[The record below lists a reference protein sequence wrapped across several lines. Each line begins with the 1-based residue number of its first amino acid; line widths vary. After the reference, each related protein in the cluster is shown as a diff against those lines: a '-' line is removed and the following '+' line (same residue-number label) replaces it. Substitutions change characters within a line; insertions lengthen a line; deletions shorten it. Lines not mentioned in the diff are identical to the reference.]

1 MRRSQLPTLAKFGAF
16 AVVMV
21 ILTGFLFAIF
31 GQYRSGSV
39 SGYSAVFSDVSA
51 LKVGDTVRV
60 AGLRV
65 GTVTDMSLRSD
76 KKVVVS
82 FDADREI
89 ALTTGTRAEV
99 RYLNLVGD
107 RYLELVN
114 APGSTRLLS
123 AGSQIP
129 QDRTSPALDLD
140 LLLGGLKP
148 VIRGLNPQDVN
159 ALTASLIEVFQG
171 QGDTLQSLMSKTA
184 SFTNALADNKDVIQ
198 QLIVN
203 LNSVLQTLKK
213 DSGEFSGTL
222 DRLEQLIAGLSNDRD
237 PIGEAITAL
246 DHGTASIADLLG
258 NARPPLNDT
267 VNQLSRMAPLLDRGK
282 DRIDGQLQLLP
293 EDYRKLARIGSYG
306 SFIPFYMCGL
316 AFRFTDLQG
325 RTTVWPWISQETGRC
340 AEPDA

>member
-1 MRRSQLPTLAKFGAF
+1 
-16 AVVMV
+16 
-21 ILTGFLFAIF
+21 
-31 GQYRSGSV
+31 V
-39 SGYSAVFSDVSA
+39 SGYSAVFADVSS

-65 GTVTDMSLRSD
+65 GTVKRMSLRPD
-76 KKVVVS
+76 KKVLVS
-82 FDADREI
+82 FDADQDI

-114 APGSTRLLS
+114 APGSTRLLPT
-123 AGSQIP
+123 GSMIP
-129 QDRTSPALDLD
+129 EDRTSPALDLD

-171 QGDTLQSLMSKTA
+171 QGDTLQSLMSKTS
-184 SFTNALADNKDVIQ
+184 SFTTALADNKEVVQ

-213 DSGEFSGTL
+213 DGGEFSGTL
-222 DRLEQLIAGLSNDRD
+222 DRLQQLIGRLSNDRD
-237 PIGEAITAL
+237 PIGDAITAL
-246 DHGTASIADLLG
+246 DTGTASIAELLG
-258 NARPPLNDT
+258 NARPPLKST
-267 VNQLSRMAPLLDRGK
+267 VDELNRLAPLLDKGK
-282 DRIDGQLQLLP
+282 DRLDGQLQLLP

-306 SFIPFYMCGL
+306 SFIPFYQCGL
-316 AFRFTDLQG
+316 SVRLTDLQG
-325 RTTVWPWISQETGRC
+325 RTTVLPWITQETGRC